1 MYTNYIEA
9 FNRVLE
15 KMDNEPFNL
24 ALTQI
29 VDAIRNETPIHI
41 FGNGG
46 SSATASHF
54 VVDWKKGA
62 GTILGVSA
70 PVFCLTDNVP
80 LLTAIANDVSYD
92 QVFSNMLQ
100 MSAKKGDIALAITGS
115 GNSLNVINGLKKA
128 NELGCNSMALTGFD
142 GGVTGTLVQLNCHV
156 PSDNIQI
163 VEDIHSTFGHAV
175 VRSLIN

>member
-1 MYTNYIEA
+1 MYTNYLEEL
-9 FNRVLE
+9 NNVLLR
-15 KMDNEPFNL
+15 MNNEPFNI
-24 ALTQI
+24 ALVEI
-29 VDAIRNETPIHI
+29 VNAIKSETPIHI

-46 SSATASHF
+46 SAATASHY

-62 GTILGVSA
+62 GNLLGVAA

-80 LLTAIANDVSYD
+80 LLTALANDISYEEI
-92 QVFSNMLQ
+92 FSEMLR
-100 MSAKKGDIALAITGS
+100 MSAKRGDIALAITGS

-128 NELGCNSMALTGFD
+128 NELGCRSIALTGFD
-142 GGVTGTLVQLNCHV
+142 GGIAGNLVQLNCNV

-175 VRSLIN
+175 VRSLIK

>member
-1 MYTNYIEA
+1 MYTNYKDEM
-9 FNRVLE
+9 NRVLLR
-15 KMDNEPFNL
+15 MNDEPFNIAL
-24 ALTQI
+24 AEI
-29 VDAIRNETPIHI
+29 VKAIKGETPIHI

-62 GTILGVSA
+62 GNLLGVS
-70 PVFCLTDNVP
+70 PKVFCLTDNVP
-80 LLTAIANDVSYD
+80 LLTAIANDVSYED
-92 QVFSNMLQ
+92 IFSEMLR

-115 GNSLNVINGLKKA
+115 GNSLNVIKGLKKA
-128 NELGCNSMALTGFD
+128 NEIGCHSIALSGFD

-175 VRSLIN
+175 VRSLMK